1 MIAFKLKKSKGI
13 KRAVDQLKA
22 GKVDCID
29 TKMLEELSKIKPKK
43 KEVSDNVF
51 PGISFKF

>member
-13 KRAVDQLKA
+13 KQAVDQLNA

-29 TKMLEELSKIKPKK
+29 TKILEELSKLKPKK
-43 KEVSDNVF
+43 EEVSDNVF
-51 PGISFKF
+51 PEISFKF